1 MQSDRVRCCSRAVL
15 QTNSTCPPP
24 PPCTSTGSSENWG
37 LYDAGAGG
45 ISKAGNVAA
54 MSGMIEA
61 MPAVCSWTATT
72 FLFLSFILLVTA
84 AVFQFRAQSG
94 RVEAEGGRCCFRP
107 QLVLL
112 A

>member
-1 MQSDRVRCCSRAVL
+1 MRCCSRAVL

-24 PPCTSTGSSENWG
+24 PPCTSTGS
-37 LYDAGAGG
+37 
-45 ISKAGNVAA
+45 IAA
-54 MSGMIEA
+54 KTVSDGMSGMIEV

>member
-1 MQSDRVRCCSRAVL
+1 MRCCSRAVL

-24 PPCTSTGSSENWG
+24 PPCTSTGSSENHV
-37 LYDAGAGG
+37 
-45 ISKAGNVAA
+45 SAA
-54 MSGMIEA
+54 SIAAKTVSDGMSGMIEV

-72 FLFLSFILLVTA
+72 FLFLSFILLVTAA

-107 QLVLL
+107 QLVLP